1 MSNDPNDTQ
10 GGSGQ
15 PGGSQ
20 PQGGAGGPQG
30 GGQPPRQYD
39 TGPGVGDIFNRPETK
54 AELKI
59 GSVFYAMVAIGLGI
73 AALGSSLIS
82 GGTGGVGGLALS
94 GAAAIGIALLL
105 GPIIALV
112 VGVRQADALSDQPG
126 NLLYANAAV
135 TAFVGTIV
143 VYVIGLIIMLV
154 TATGPATPNL
164 GQVISNTIGPIIVA
178 GIGSGVTAAGA
189 AWAVTSIVPGPSQ
202 PQPQTGG
209 QTPGR

>member
-1 MSNDPNDTQ
+1 MSSDPNDTQ

-20 PQGGAGGPQG
+20 PQGGAGQPQG

-39 TGPGVGDIFNRPETK
+39 TGPGIGDIFNRVETK
-54 AELKI
+54 NEMKI
-59 GSVFYAMVAIGLGI
+59 GTVLYAMVAIGLGVT
-73 AALGSSLIS
+73 ALGSSIIS
-82 GGTGGVGGLALS
+82 GGTGGVGGLAVS
-94 GAAAIGIALLL
+94 GVAAIGLALLL

-112 VGVRQADALSDQPG
+112 VGIRQADQLEDQPD
-126 NLLYANAAV
+126 NLLYANAAL

-154 TATGPATPNL
+154 TATSPTSPNL

-189 AWAVTSIVPGPSQ
+189 AWAVTSIEPGPSR
-202 PQPQTGG
+202 PQPQAGTGAP
-209 QTPGR
+209 QR